1 MGRNLGR
8 HGPLRGTWAVAA
20 WAVLAWGCAASR
32 PPAPAPAPAPAG
44 PLPRVALLPLENLSG
59 RPECGDLL
67 TRICQG
73 ALARTGTCE
82 PAEPGDIEGAMA
94 EARVRTTGLLTS
106 EQAVQIAGRLRAR
119 YLLAGTI
126 LECGRVRTPEGEVP
140 SVGVALRLLTGDSA
154 QVVWTAM
161 KVRTGDDRETIFG
174 WGRELSLERLAERTM
189 GEMFESFRIPA
200 GSRGSAAAGAIR

>member
-1 MGRNLGR
+1 MPRPVAR
-8 HGPLRGTWAVAA
+8 HGSRLAAWAVAA
-20 WAVLAWGCAASR
+20 WAVLFSGCAASP
-32 PPAPAPAPAPAG
+32 PPAPVSASAG

-67 TRICQG
+67 TRICEA
-73 ALARTGTCE
+73 ALARTGKCQTV
-82 PAEPGDIEGAMA
+82 EPGDIQGAMA

-106 EQAVQIAGRLRAR
+106 EQAVQLAGRLRAR

-140 SVGVALRLLTGDSA
+140 SVGIALRLLMGDSA

-174 WGRELSLERLAERTM
+174 WGREPSLERLAERTVA
-189 GEMFESFRIPA
+189 EMFESFRLPA
-200 GSRGSAAAGAIR
+200 GSREPAAAGGTP